1 MATILKSGERVEV
14 IAAIGFTT
22 LEFTLDASLLDGDD
36 VLDGTIEGI
45 DIAPYIQ
52 SLSISRG
59 RSSQLDQFSA
69 GRLSMTLVNNDRR
82 FDPIN
87 ELSPYYDV
95 VQGRSGIVP
104 RRKITV
110 KLNGLSVFTGRLADI
125 DVNYNFKLST
135 VTMTAVDDFVLL
147 ASTFTTDAFTP
158 TEQLSGARVTTI
170 LDRAEVAY
178 PVASRNIATGTT
190 TLGAYQVSANTN
202 VLSYLQQCAEA
213 ESGLFFVA
221 ADGDLTFTDR
231 IFSIFVPPII
241 TSFTDAGGGIPYQA
255 LDVIYGQEFLY
266 NRIQV
271 TRNGGVL
278 QSANNLTSQT
288 EFGIST
294 YALDNMLLSTDTQ
307 AQQLADS
314 LLAQFSEPVYRFDG
328 MAINLNMLSDI
339 DRDVVNTTE
348 LGVLIEITR
357 TYDVGSPASVTQYY
371 TVESIKHT
379 ITPGVHTVRF
389 GLRFPQIIFP
399 FTLDDSVFGVLDT
412 DNALL

>member
-36 VLDGTIEGI
+36 VLDGTIEGV
-45 DIAPYIQ
+45 DIAPYVQ

-125 DVNYNFKLST
+125 DVIYNFKLST
-135 VTMTAVDDFVLL
+135 VTMTAVEDFVLL
-147 ASTFTTDAFTP
+147 ASTFTADAFTP
-158 TEQLSGARVTTI
+158 TEQLSGARVI
-170 LDRAEVAY
+170 ALLDRPEVGFPAGSRSI
-178 PVASRNIATGTT
+178 ASGTAV
-190 TLGAYQVSANTN
+190 LGAYQVAANTN
-202 VLSYLQQCAEA
+202 VLAYLQQCAEA
-213 ESGLFFVA
+213 ERGLFFVDT
-221 ADGDLTFTDR
+221 DGDLRFTDR
-231 IFSIFVPPII
+231 IDNVFIPSII
-241 TSFTDAGGGIPYQA
+241 TKFTDAGGGIPYQA
-255 LDVIYGQEFLY
+255 LDVAYGQEFLY

-271 TRNGGVL
+271 TRNGGAL

-389 GLRFPQIIFP
+389 GLRFPKIVFP
-399 FTLDDSVFGVLDT
+399 FTLDDSVLGVLDT